1 MCMPNVELRSPFTR
15 RKEEGVGH
23 NHTVP
28 NSKVC
33 VHVITTCVC
42 TADLQLHLSP
52 IDWLN

>member
-1 MCMPNVELRSPFTR
+1 MCMPNVEPRSPFTR

-33 VHVITTCVC
+33 VHVITAYVC
-42 TADLQLHLSP
+42 ALQTSSCISVP
-52 IDWLN
+52 SIG